1 MSAYVHST
9 DLKFLMVIIN
19 LILYSDW
26 GQVKF
31 LFSKKSTN
39 LPQSQ
44 YSEKYSESCQ
54 TSKMKCFA
62 KTVNGF
68 YPLTIFAKH
77 AILDVWQSFE
87 HASELIT
94 AMNKFLFDVP
104 WFLMCFM
111 YFK

>member
-1 MSAYVHST
+1 
-9 DLKFLMVIIN
+9 
-19 LILYSDW
+19 
-26 GQVKF
+26 
-31 LFSKKSTN
+31 
-39 LPQSQ
+39 
-44 YSEKYSESCQ
+44 
-54 TSKMKCFA
+54 MKCFA

-77 AILDVWQSFE
+77 AIVDVWQSFE
-87 HASELIT
+87 HASELNA